1 MHTEMSPAALHGAA
15 KACTALAAIALVCAG
30 VALFAAP
37 VRAAESA
44 PGSAS
49 SARGRYLVENI
60 GMCSDCHSARDAKGQ
75 IVKAT
80 ALQGA
85 PIGFKPMME
94 MPWADVAPPIA
105 GLPAG
110 WTKAQMATFLQTG
123 KRPDGSEPRP
133 PMPPYRLSK
142 ADAAAAAEYLASLK

>member
-1 MHTEMSPAALHGAA
+1 MHSEMSPAALHGAA
-15 KACTALAAIALVCAG
+15 KACTALAVTALVCAG
-30 VALFAAP
+30 LALFAAP

-44 PGSAS
+44 SV
-49 SARGRYLVENI
+49 ARGRYLVENI

-85 PIGFKPMME
+85 PVGFKPLME

-123 KRPDGSEPRP
+123 RRPDGSEPRP

-142 ADAAAAAEYLASLK
+142 ADAAAAADYLASLK